1 MGFSSFKSTNQS
13 LALHIWDSGPCENAV
28 FGCRLHNS
36 IRHGPR
42 ATATS
47 WMFDSTG
54 VWWHTGRQRLCWYVL
69 VVTSKHGQ
77 PSVLGA
83 FPTKM
88 GEWEGGRRGRRGEV
102 ITSPGGGGGWG
113 TPRPRQVRWWPQRE
127 ACIRHGAAELAEDVF
142 SVDVSFHAA
151 RVGWR
156 GGQDYQI
163 TTSKDGT
170 QRQREF
176 YH

>member
-28 FGCRLHNS
+28 FGCQLHNS
-36 IRHGPR
+36 IGHGPR
-42 ATATS
+42 ATSTS

-69 VVTSKHGQ
+69 VVTRKRGQ

-83 FPTKM
+83 FSYKD
-88 GEWEGGRRGRRGEV
+88 GRVGRREKRKKRRGHHL
-102 ITSPGGGGGWG
+102 TRWWGG
-113 TPRPRQVRWWPQRE
+113 TPRPRQVRWWPRRE

-170 QRQREF
+170 QWQREF